1 MSYLGFLHLAWSLVK
16 PELLAGMWSPV
27 EGIPSWIFE
36 WTLRNVSRQWA
47 IILLGVPRTSLA
59 SGKAAGAIG
68 EGGGH
73 GMCPRDHH
81 LGKGAV

>member
-1 MSYLGFLHLAWSLVK
+1 M
-16 PELLAGMWSPV
+16 

-36 WTLRNVSRQWA
+36 LALRNVSRQWA

-68 EGGGH
+68 EGEGH
-73 GMCPRDHH
+73 GMCPRDQH
-81 LGKGAV
+81 LGRGAV